1 MKIQGNMERKRYR
14 TKVREGDKGGKKGT
28 NK

>member
-1 MKIQGNMERKRYR
+1 MKIQGKKERKRYR
-14 TKVREGDKGGKKGT
+14 TKVREGDIATKKG